1 MNEKEIL
8 LTVLSAIALLMA
20 VMAVVLVATS

>member
-1 MNEKEIL
+1 MNEKEVL
-8 LTVLSAIALLMA
+8 LVVLAGIATLMA

>member
-8 LTVLSAIALLMA
+8 LTVLSCIALLMA
-20 VMAVVLVATS
+20 VMTFVLVLTS